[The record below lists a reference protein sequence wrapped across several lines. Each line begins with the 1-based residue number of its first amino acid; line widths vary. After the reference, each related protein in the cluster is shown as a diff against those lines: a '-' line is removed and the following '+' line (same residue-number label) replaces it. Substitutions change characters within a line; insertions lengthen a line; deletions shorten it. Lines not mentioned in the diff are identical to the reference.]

1 MAHSD
6 AKPVDPYR
14 FLMLVA
20 GLGSSLPHAYQ
31 PRLHRHS
38 KDHHVGET
46 SPHQARSTITAAQSQ
61 NQIGLATVSVLGVM
75 ITYLHILVIVA
86 GSYGAVFVLL
96 EV

>member
-61 NQIGLATVSVLGVM
+61 NQIGLATVS
-75 ITYLHILVIVA
+75 LHILVIVA